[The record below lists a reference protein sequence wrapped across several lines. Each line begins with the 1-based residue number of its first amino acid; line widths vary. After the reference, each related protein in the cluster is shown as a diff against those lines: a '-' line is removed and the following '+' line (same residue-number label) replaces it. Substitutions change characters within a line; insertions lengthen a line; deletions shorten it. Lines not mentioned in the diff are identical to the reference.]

1 MLRRRGRIRVS
12 GRLRIRNVPATPAP
26 RGRAQDVMAGRPL
39 PGQWA
44 LRCRALLHVT
54 IRIMEAVNLDTMLAR
69 FAEHWSPKKIAQVN
83 DYDVRIVKIQG
94 EFTWHQHADTD
105 EFFLVLD
112 GQLTIQM
119 RDRNV
124 VLGPRELFVVPR
136 GVEHCPRA
144 DAETA
149 VLLFEPGTVINTG
162 DAGGE
167 LTAEV
172 EELV

>member
-1 MLRRRGRIRVS
+1 
-12 GRLRIRNVPATPAP
+12 
-26 RGRAQDVMAGRPL
+26 
-39 PGQWA
+39 
-44 LRCRALLHVT
+44 
-54 IRIMEAVNLDTMLAR
+54 MEAVNLDVILAR
-69 FAEHWSPKKIAQVN
+69 FPEHWSPKKIAQVN

-94 EFTWHQHADTD
+94 EFTWHRHADTD

-112 GQLTIQM
+112 GRLTIQM
-119 RDRNV
+119 RDRDV

-172 EELV
+172 EELA

>member
-1 MLRRRGRIRVS
+1 MLTYHKRTNDS
-12 GRLRIRNVPATPAP
+12 RL
-26 RGRAQDVMAGRPL
+26 QDVRFRAAA
-39 PGQWA
+39 PG
-44 LRCRALLHVT
+44 CRALLHVT
-54 IRIMEAVNLDTMLAR
+54 IKAMKAVNLDTMLAR

-83 DYDVRIVKIQG
+83 DYDVRIVKIRG
-94 EFTWHQHADTD
+94 EFTWHRHADTD

-112 GQLTIQM
+112 GRLTIQM
-119 RDRNV
+119 RDRDV

-149 VLLFEPGTVINTG
+149 VLLFEPSTVINTG

-172 EELV
+172 QELA

>member
-1 MLRRRGRIRVS
+1 LVIRPVS
-12 GRLRIRNVPATPAP
+12 GPDRTSDPKQQQ
-26 RGRAQDVMAGRPL
+26 G
-39 PGQWA
+39 
-44 LRCRALLHVT
+44 CRARLHV
-54 IRIMEAVNLDTMLAR
+54 RIESMEAANLDVMLAR
-69 FAEHWSPKKIAQVN
+69 FTEHWSPKKIARVN

-94 EFTWHQHADTD
+94 EFTWHLHADTD

-112 GQLTIQM
+112 GRLTIQM
-119 RDRNV
+119 RDRDV

-172 EELV
+172 EDLA

>member
-1 MLRRRGRIRVS
+1 
-12 GRLRIRNVPATPAP
+12 
-26 RGRAQDVMAGRPL
+26 
-39 PGQWA
+39 
-44 LRCRALLHVT
+44 
-54 IRIMEAVNLDTMLAR
+54 MEAVNLDVMLAR

-94 EFTWHQHADTD
+94 EFIWHRHADTD
-105 EFFLVLD
+105 EFFLVLS
-112 GQLTIQM
+112 GRLTIQM
-119 RDRNV
+119 RDRDV

-144 DAETA
+144 DDETA

-172 EELV
+172 QELT